1 MCEKLKSRKSR
12 THPNSRVND
21 HLTMPSCAPRLF
33 LIASTL
39 ALAASLAMPALAQH
53 EGHDAGM
60 VGWVPREIL
69 ERPVPLR
76 EGVGT
81 LHDPVTTSSPQ
92 AQAFYDQGLAYLH
105 SFVWIEA
112 ARSFNQALRLDPK
125 LAMAYV
131 GLSDAYIGL
140 ADTASAHQALD
151 KAQSPADSVT
161 EMERRKI
168 EIHVLLLAWL
178 DDSDLQKYFA
188 YRNAITA
195 AITVNPNDPWLW
207 IQRGFAEEGSAHA
220 HGQNGGPDT
229 IAFYEAALALA
240 PDEFA
245 AHHYLAHTY
254 ETIGRRQDAL
264 AQSEIYVRMAPGIAH
279 AHHMHGHDLRWAGR
293 TEEAIA
299 EFERAEE
306 LEENYYRSENI
317 PARYDWHHF
326 HNLSLLAMCY
336 ETLGQMKSAEKVF
349 RTAFE
354 LPVYNDVAE
363 FNRRNWSEFLLG
375 RGRYQE
381 ALSAAQELAN
391 GKWPMG
397 RFAGHTMAGRA
408 LLRLNQLGAAQS
420 ELALAERELESV
432 PSSVAAELPDAGLLN
447 AEILLRQGQVEKS
460 NTLLRGIEKKI
471 RAVPGPD
478 SWNEALFQLDSIAS
492 IARDA
497 GDWDLAEFTAH
508 QIIEHDP
515 SYAGGYYALGLTYE
529 HRGEQAAAREQFA
542 HAEKSWSKAD
552 AEMPELVQVRQKIAA
567 LLQGRST
574 AN

>member
-1 MCEKLKSRKSR
+1 MQSSL
-12 THPNSRVND
+12 
-21 HLTMPSCAPRLF
+21 PRLL
-33 LIASTL
+33 LIASAL
-39 ALAASLAMPALAQH
+39 ALAVSLATPALAQH
-53 EGHDAGM
+53 EGHDTGM

-81 LHDPVTTSSPQ
+81 LHDSVTTSSPQ

-112 ARSFNQALRLDPK
+112 ARSFNQALRLDSK

-140 ADTASAHQALD
+140 ADTASAHAALD
-151 KAQSPADSVT
+151 RAQSLADSVT

-168 EIHVLLLAWL
+168 EIHSLLLAWL
-178 DDSDLQKYFA
+178 DDSDLQKYFT
-188 YRNAITA
+188 YRNSITA
-195 AITVNPNDPWLW
+195 AITQNPNDPWLW
-207 IQRGFAEEGSAHA
+207 IQRGFAEEGSPHA

-336 ETLGQMKSAEKVF
+336 ETLGRMKSAEKVF
-349 RTAFE
+349 HAAFE

-363 FNRRNWSEFLLG
+363 FNRRNWPEFLLG
-375 RGRYQE
+375 RGRYEE
-381 ALSAAQELAN
+381 ALSAGQELAN

-408 LLRLNQLGAAQS
+408 LLRLNQLDGAQS

-492 IARDA
+492 IARNA

-515 SYAGGYYALGLTYE
+515 SYAGGYYALALTYE
-529 HRGEQAAAREQFA
+529 HRGEQAAAREQFV
-542 HAEKSWSKAD
+542 HAEKSWTKAD
-552 AEMPELVQVRQKIAA
+552 AEMPELVQLREKIAA
-567 LLQGRST
+567 LLQGRSA

>member
-1 MCEKLKSRKSR
+1 
-12 THPNSRVND
+12 
-21 HLTMPSCAPRLF
+21 MPSPCPRFF
-33 LIASTL
+33 LIASAL
-39 ALAASLAMPALAQH
+39 ALAVSLASPALAQH
-53 EGHDAGM
+53 QGHDAGM

-76 EGVGT
+76 QGVGA

-131 GLSDAYIGL
+131 GLSDAYVGL
-140 ADTASAHQALD
+140 ADTASAHAAVE
-151 KAQSPADSVT
+151 KAQSLADTVT

-168 EIHVLLLAWL
+168 EIHSLLLAWL

-188 YRNAITA
+188 YRSSITA
-195 AITVNPNDPWLW
+195 AITQNPNDLWLW
-207 IQRGFAEEGSAHA
+207 IQRGFAEEGSPHA

-264 AQSEIYVRMAPGIAH
+264 AQSEIYVRIAPAIAH

-336 ETLGQMKSAEKVF
+336 QTLGQMKSAEKVF
-349 RTAFE
+349 RAAFA

-363 FNRRNWSEFLLG
+363 FNRRNWPEFLLS

-381 ALSAAQELAN
+381 ALDAAQELAN

-408 LLRLNQLGAAQS
+408 LLGLNQLDAAQS

-447 AEILLRQGQVEKS
+447 AEILLRQGQVEKGDII
-460 NTLLRGIEKKI
+460 LRGIEKKI

-478 SWNEALFQLDSIAS
+478 SWSEALFQLDSIAS

-529 HRGEQAAAREQFA
+529 HRGEQASAREQFV

-552 AEMPELVQVRQKIAA
+552 AEMPELVQVRQKLAA
-567 LLQGRST
+567 LPPGRS
-574 AN
+574 NPN

>member
-1 MCEKLKSRKSR
+1 MQSSL
-12 THPNSRVND
+12 
-21 HLTMPSCAPRLF
+21 PRLF

-39 ALAASLAMPALAQH
+39 ALAVSLATPALAQH
-53 EGHDAGM
+53 EGHDTGM

-81 LHDPVTTSSPQ
+81 LYDPVTTSSPQ
-92 AQAFYDQGLAYLH
+92 AQALYDQGLAYLH

-112 ARSFNQALRLDPK
+112 ARSFNQALRLDSK

-140 ADTASAHQALD
+140 ADTASAHAALD
-151 KAQSPADSVT
+151 RAQSLADSVT

-168 EIHVLLLAWL
+168 EIHSLLLAWL
-178 DDSDLQKYFA
+178 DDSDLQKYFT
-188 YRNAITA
+188 YRNSITA
-195 AITVNPNDPWLW
+195 AITQNPNDPWLW
-207 IQRGFAEEGSAHA
+207 IQRGFAEEGSPHA

-349 RTAFE
+349 HAAFE

-363 FNRRNWSEFLLG
+363 FNRRNWPEFLLG
-375 RGRYQE
+375 RGRFEE
-381 ALSAAQELAN
+381 ALSAGQELAN

-408 LLRLNQLGAAQS
+408 LLRLNQLDGAQS

-460 NTLLRGIEKKI
+460 NTLVRGIEKKI

-529 HRGEQAAAREQFA
+529 HRREQAAAREQFV

-552 AEMPELVQVRQKIAA
+552 AEMPELVQLREKIAA
-567 LLQGRST
+567 LLQGRSA

>member
-1 MCEKLKSRKSR
+1 
-12 THPNSRVND
+12 
-21 HLTMPSCAPRLF
+21 MPLSLLRLF
-33 LIASTL
+33 LIASAL
-39 ALAASLAMPALAQH
+39 ALAVSLATATLAQH

-112 ARSFNQALRLDPK
+112 ARSFNQALRLDPN

-140 ADTASAHQALD
+140 ADTASAHEALD
-151 KAQSPADSVT
+151 KAQSPADTVT

-168 EIHVLLLAWL
+168 EIHSLLLAWL

-188 YRNAITA
+188 YRNSIAA
-195 AITVNPNDPWLW
+195 AITVSPNDPWLW
-207 IQRGFAEEGSAHA
+207 IQRGFAEEGSPHA

-240 PDEFA
+240 SDEFA

-299 EFERAEE
+299 EFARAEE

-317 PARYDWHHF
+317 AARYDWHHF

-336 ETLGQMKSAEKVF
+336 QTLGQMKSAEKVF
-349 RTAFE
+349 RAAFT

-363 FNRRNWSEFLLG
+363 FNRRNWPEFLLS

-381 ALSAAQELAN
+381 ALSAGQELAK

-408 LLRLNQLGAAQS
+408 LVGLNQLDAAQS

-447 AEILLRQGQVEKS
+447 AEILLRQGQAEKS
-460 NTLLRGIEKKI
+460 NILLRGIEAKI

-478 SWNEALFQLDSIAS
+478 SWSEALFQLDSIAS

-508 QIIEHDP
+508 QMIEHDP
-515 SYAGGYYALGLTYE
+515 SYAGGYYSLGLTYE
-529 HRGEQAAAREQFA
+529 HCGEQAASREQFVL
-542 HAEKSWSKAD
+542 AEKSWSKAD
-552 AEMPELVQVRQKIAA
+552 AEMPELVQVRQKLAA
-567 LLQGRST
+567 LQQGRS
-574 AN
+574 NPN